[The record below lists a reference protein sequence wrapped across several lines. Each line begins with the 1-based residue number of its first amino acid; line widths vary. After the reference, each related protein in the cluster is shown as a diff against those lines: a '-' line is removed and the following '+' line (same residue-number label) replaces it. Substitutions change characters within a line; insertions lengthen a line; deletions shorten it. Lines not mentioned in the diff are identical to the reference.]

1 MMMYTLLCMIITI
14 VFDIASVYAYKSI
27 RRWLITSAPATQES
41 YIGMLPSTYV
51 NNSQLSSSLS
61 RNPGRSADLP
71 FFFILICV
79 SMILFVLLFQLMTR
93 KTVSY
98 LHEITGAIKKISDG
112 DFQTRIDVVGEDEF
126 AVIADNINRMAMD
139 LEFLKTRELEDETA
153 KNDLITNVAHDLR
166 TPLTS
171 VLGYLDIVN
180 THSDLTAEQKK
191 KYVEIAYIKAL
202 RLQGMIEDLFSFTKL
217 TYGGMPLK
225 KSALDIVKLLQQ
237 EIEEFYPNFE
247 ENSLTCQFKS
257 DRSSYIVLAD
267 GALIARAFENLIGN
281 AIKYG
286 SSGKIIRILIS
297 GTDERVKV
305 SVINYGNVIP
315 KEDLPHIFDKFFRV
329 DQSRQV
335 ETGGTGLGLSIA
347 KAIVEAHHGTI
358 TAQSSLAGTIFEVT
372 LDLISEKG

>member
-1 MMMYTLLCMIITI
+1 M
-14 VFDIASVYAYKSI
+14 
-27 RRWLITSAPATQES
+27 
-41 YIGMLPSTYV
+41 
-51 NNSQLSSSLS
+51 
-61 RNPGRSADLP
+61 
-71 FFFILICV
+71 
-79 SMILFVLLFQLMTR
+79 
-93 KTVSY
+93 
-98 LHEITGAIKKISDG
+98 
-112 DFQTRIDVVGEDEF
+112 
-126 AVIADNINRMAMD
+126 
-139 LEFLKTRELEDETA
+139 
-153 KNDLITNVAHDLR
+153 
-166 TPLTS
+166 
-171 VLGYLDIVN
+171 DIVN

-335 ETGGTGLGLSIA
+335 ET
-347 KAIVEAHHGTI
+347 EAPALVFPSPKQLLRHI
-358 TAQSSLAGTIFEVT
+358 TVQLLLKVLLPEPF
-372 LDLISEKG
+372 LKLL

>member
-1 MMMYTLLCMIITI
+1 MEYLKKWTGNALLSVLILAASFGISLMIQTIFHTDTLIPTIFVLAVFLIAMTVDGYVIPILASLFSVLAVTFAFTFPYFTFDLMMPESVVSAVIMLIITI
-14 VFDIASVYAYKSI
+14 LTSTLTTKVKKERKI
-27 RRWLITSAPATQES
+27 RAEGEKEKVRANLLRA
-41 YIGMLPSTYV
+41 
-51 NNSQLSSSLS
+51 
-61 RNPGRSADLP
+61 
-71 FFFILICV
+71 V
-79 SMILFVLLFQLMTR
+79 S
-93 KTVSY
+93 
-98 LHEITGAIKKISDG
+98 
-112 DFQTRIDVVGEDEF
+112 
-126 AVIADNINRMAMD
+126 
-139 LEFLKTRELEDETA
+139 
-153 KNDLITNVAHDLR
+153 HDLR

>member
-1 MMMYTLLCMIITI
+1 M
-14 VFDIASVYAYKSI
+14 
-27 RRWLITSAPATQES
+27 
-41 YIGMLPSTYV
+41 
-51 NNSQLSSSLS
+51 
-61 RNPGRSADLP
+61 
-71 FFFILICV
+71 
-79 SMILFVLLFQLMTR
+79 
-93 KTVSY
+93 
-98 LHEITGAIKKISDG
+98 
-112 DFQTRIDVVGEDEF
+112 
-126 AVIADNINRMAMD
+126 
-139 LEFLKTRELEDETA
+139 
-153 KNDLITNVAHDLR
+153 
-166 TPLTS
+166 
-171 VLGYLDIVN
+171 DIVN

-335 ETGGTGLGLSIA
+335 ETGEHRPRSF
-347 KAIVEAHHGTI
+347 HR
-358 TAQSSLAGTIFEVT
+358 QSNC
-372 LDLISEKG
+372 